1 MGDETQQLII
11 RLFSEL
17 KEDIRA
23 VAIGKDDHKE
33 KLKDDISAVTDEI
46 SAVKNDIENSISDNI
61 SAVKMTSRTA

>member
-23 VAIGKDDHKE
+23 VAIGQDDLKE
-33 KLKDDISAVTDEI
+33 ELTDDISAVKDDISALETN
-46 SAVKNDIENSISDNI
+46 VKDNE
-61 SAVKMTSRTA
+61 